1 MSNVIIFRSKYIRN
15 VEEINNEF
23 IDFCKYKLSVFGKDL
38 NWESSVWKGIT
49 TFRKLNTG
57 RGVMREE
64 FTLDSQFIDFAK
76 SYIRYTYGL
85 SSVNNHSKKMMALK
99 CVEQALLQVTNTGY
113 IFLVTEKILDE
124 AMLIAR
130 DIYKDDVLHIC
141 GYEIERLARFLCNYK
156 LINKGFLSWA
166 NPTKP
171 NKKFNYKPEQED
183 LDRKNKLPDDKALF
197 AIAKIFSRPDK
208 ELSNRDLFT
217 TSILA
222 LLACSPN
229 RVSEV
234 LALPADC
241 EIYKKDKNGI
251 ERYGLRFFSAKG
263 FGANIKWIPDVMIP
277 VAQKAIGRLQRLS
290 ENSRALA
297 RWYESTP
304 DRFFRHSQCPE
315 VDEDQPLTSI
325 QVCQALGFTFNT
337 EKECSAKLR
346 RTSLDGGE
354 SFLSAE
360 DGYYSLSSLWKI
372 IKLSLP
378 PDFPWYDKDKS
389 IRYSNALCLL
399 NRDQYRQGRSAILHD
414 FYKPIPDALYQDIA
428 NPQNTNSHIIRI
440 FERYGFKNDDG
451 DALFLRSHQ
460 LRHLLNTIA
469 HSGEMTELDLAK
481 WSGRV
486 SIAQNRNYNH
496 VSQEEM
502 MEKIKSLRL
511 GNNHYCNNDL
521 NTIQDCSTFIDD
533 KAFTDGASHI
543 TAEGFCQHDY
553 TMKPCDKL
561 MQYISSK
568 HYNMDN
574 IKIREQLIKNITKLK
589 EQSRI
594 AMDNGSFGSDKWVQ
608 YHEAVLKKLEG
619 H

>member
-1 MSNVIIFRSKYIRN
+1 MSNVIIFRSRNIRN
-15 VEEINNEF
+15 VQERNNEF
-23 IDFCKYKLSVFGKDL
+23 IDFCKYKLSIFGQNLD
-38 NWESSVWKGIT
+38 WESPVWKGIT
-49 TFRKLNTG
+49 TFRRVNTG
-57 RGVMREE
+57 RGLMREE
-64 FTLDSQFIDFAK
+64 FTLDSRFINFAK

-85 SSVNNHSKKMMALK
+85 NSVNNHSKKMMALK
-99 CVEQALLQVTNTGY
+99 CVEHALLQVTNTGY
-113 IFLVTEKILDE
+113 IYLVTEKILDE

-130 DIYKDDVLHIC
+130 TIYKDDVLHIC
-141 GYEIERLARFLCNYK
+141 GYEIERLAKFLCNYK

-166 NPTKP
+166 NPAKQ
-171 NKKFNYKPEQED
+171 KQKHNYKPEQED
-183 LDRKNKLPDDKALF
+183 LDRKNKLPDEKALF
-197 AIAKIFSRPDK
+197 AIAKIFSKPDK
-208 ELSNRDLFT
+208 DLTDRDLFT

-241 EIYKKDKNGI
+241 EIYKKDKSGI
-251 ERYGLRFFSAKG
+251 ERYGLRFFSEKG

-277 VAQKAIGRLQRLS
+277 VAQKAIERLLRLS

-297 RWYESTP
+297 HWYESTP
-304 DRFFRHSQCPE
+304 DKFFRHSQCPD

-337 EKECSAKLR
+337 KKECSAKLR
-346 RTSLDGGE
+346 TTSLDGGE

-378 PDFPWYDKDKS
+378 PDFPWYDKEKS

-399 NRDQYRQGRSAILHD
+399 NRGQYRHGSNVILCE
-414 FYKPIPDALYQDIA
+414 FYKPYSNVLYQYIA
-428 NPQNTNSHIIRI
+428 NPKNTNPSIKNI

-451 DALFLRSHQ
+451 NALFLRSHQ

-469 HSGEMTELDLAK
+469 HSGEMAELELAK

-502 MEKIKSLRL
+502 MEKVKLLKL

-521 NTIQDCSTFIDD
+521 NTVPVCNTFIDD
-533 KAFTDGASHI
+533 KDFTNGASHI
-543 TAEGFCQHDY
+543 TNEGFCQHDY

-561 MQYISSK
+561 MQYISSGQF
-568 HYNMDN
+568 NVDN
-574 IKIREQLIKNITKLK
+574 TKCREQLIKKITELK
-589 EQSRI
+589 EQARI
-594 AMDNGSFGSDKWVQ
+594 AMDNGYFGADKWAQ
-608 YHEAVLKKLEG
+608 YHEIVLKKLEG